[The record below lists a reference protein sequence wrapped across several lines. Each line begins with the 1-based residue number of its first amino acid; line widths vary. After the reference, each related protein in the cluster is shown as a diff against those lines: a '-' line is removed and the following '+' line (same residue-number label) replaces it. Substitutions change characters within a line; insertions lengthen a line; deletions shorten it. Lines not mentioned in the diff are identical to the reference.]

1 MLIIYGGFGPDI
13 PESSQGASPNIE
25 VPRLS
30 LVTLCQSPPR
40 DRTPL
45 LKERSQRPR

>member
-1 MLIIYGGFGPDI
+1 MLIIYGGFGPDM
-13 PESSQGASPNIE
+13 PESSQGASPNME

-40 DRTPL
+40 DKEAL
-45 LKERSQRPR
+45 LIF